1 MIGEVV
7 QWWST
12 GVGDGS
18 GVICGDACV
27 VFFFFL
33 FVSFSLWW
41 KLVLG
46 DAKWWCRSEVDRVT
60 NYVSDK
66 QIFVLFS
73 PSKGPF
79 CNKFLFTF
87 LGS

>member
-27 VFFFFL
+27 VFFSFFL
-33 FVSFSLWW
+33 SLS
-41 KLVLG
+41 LSG
-46 DAKWWCRSEVDRVT
+46 GSWC
-60 NYVSDK
+60 
-66 QIFVLFS
+66 
-73 PSKGPF
+73 
-79 CNKFLFTF
+79 
-87 LGS
+87 